1 MCLPDILHRRAASL
15 SSSSWLRSY
24 RHWYE
29 PLQLNLLSPRKL
41 LPSTPLQQR
50 IYARLQDCLAS
61 SMCQGQAPPRRQP
74 TASPPFTIGTLRK
87 AIPPHCF
94 DRSLLRSS
102 AYLGADLAAVAV
114 LYLCTT
120 LFSHPAVPSLVR
132 WGVLWP
138 AYWVLQGAVCTG
150 LWVIAHECGHQVR
163 ELFAEPSSVAC
174 YTAIDDRS

>member
-1 MCLPDILHRRAASL
+1 MQLVCHHRHGWDHTAINVSF
-15 SSSSWLRSY
+15 
-24 RHWYE
+24 
-29 PLQLNLLSPRKL
+29 LQLNLLSPRKL
-41 LPSTPLQQR
+41 FSLTPLQQR
-50 IYARLQDCLAS
+50 ICGRLQECLAC

-102 AYLGADLAAVAV
+102 AYLGADLAAVAL
-114 LYLCTT
+114 LYSCTT
-120 LFSHPAVPSLVR
+120 LFSHPAVPALVR

-163 ELFAEPSSVAC
+163 ECHPHQQEIVIHSAVA
-174 YTAIDDRS
+174 RM

>member
-1 MCLPDILHRRAASL
+1 
-15 SSSSWLRSY
+15 
-24 RHWYE
+24 
-29 PLQLNLLSPRKL
+29 
-41 LPSTPLQQR
+41 
-50 IYARLQDCLAS
+50 
-61 SMCQGQAPPRRQP
+61 MCQGQAPPRRQP

-114 LYLCTT
+114 LYLCAT
-120 LFSHPAVPSLVR
+120 LFSHPAVPALVR

-163 ELFAEPSSVAC
+163 EMPLNSNKLHFIQLLPGSDVSCSHLRISARQAFSKYQTVNDAVGLVVHTCLLVPYYSW
-174 YTAIDDRS
+174 

>member
-1 MCLPDILHRRAASL
+1 MSLCSSTSYHRASCYPFT
-15 SSSSWLRSY
+15 S
-24 RHWYE
+24 
-29 PLQLNLLSPRKL
+29 
-41 LPSTPLQQR
+41 LQQR
-50 IYARLQDCLAS
+50 NCALLQDCLAS

-120 LFSHPAVPSLVR
+120 LFSHPSVPALVR

-150 LWVIAHECGHQVR
+150 LWVIAHECGHQVVLDTSQLLR
-163 ELFAEPSSVAC
+163 SALESICWQDLTPAAETYAFLH
-174 YTAIDDRS
+174 ARRSRSI